1 MAEKNQVRYDV
12 DGYEAVTT
20 ALLALVNQFPGLE
33 EGEEIAFS
41 SLGEDGGIALYPVT
55 GAVIESEK
63 TNVCGEVTQV
73 CAYPFTV
80 VYRASGLPENR
91 KAAVKEWLDDLGRWL
106 ERRPVTLS
114 GTAHRLES
122 YPPLTEGRKVL
133 SISRQTPA
141 FLSETY
147 ENKSEDW
154 VISISARYENQ
165 FER

>member
-1 MAEKNQVRYDV
+1 M
-12 DGYEAVTT
+12 
-20 ALLALVNQFPGLE
+20 ALVNQFPGLE
-33 EGEEIAFS
+33 KGGEIAFS
-41 SLGEDGGIALYPVT
+41 SLGEDGGIALYPVI

-63 TNVCGEVTQV
+63 RNVCGEVTQV

-80 VYRASGLPENR
+80 FYRASGLPEGR

-114 GTAHRLES
+114 GTTYRLEA

-141 FLSETY
+141 FLNETY
-147 ENKSEDW
+147 ENRSEDW
-154 VISISARYENQ
+154 VISLSLRYQNE
-165 FER
+165 FEE